1 MSFNRG
7 EVGQNKDTI
16 FPKNKMSALEKVTK
30 FV

>member
-7 EVGQNKDTI
+7 EVGQNKDNI
-16 FPKNKMSALEKVTK
+16 SPKNKTIALEKVTK